1 MIRRALALAT
11 CAAFLAG
18 CATTSA
24 PLSQAPVAAYR
35 DTIDLAGRLTVNY
48 QKDGKPESVTVH
60 YEWQQTPGR
69 IDVGVATPLGQTV
82 AKITVTPE
90 SATLTQAERPPRV
103 ARDIEAL
110 TAESLG
116 WSLPVSGLRD
126 WLQGYATGADG
137 KRFTASPANN
147 NVVTRDGWR
156 LRFMSWQDEASATP
170 QPKTIYADRNDG
182 SELQIRI
189 VINPAA

>member
-1 MIRRALALAT
+1 MIRRAVALAAF
-11 CAAFLAG
+11 AAALSG

-48 QKDGKPESVTVH
+48 QKDGKAESVTVH
-60 YEWQQTPGR
+60 YDWQQTPGR

-82 AKITVTPE
+82 ANITVTPE

-110 TAESLG
+110 TAEALG

-126 WLQGYATGADG
+126 WLQGYATGTDG

-147 NVVTRDGWR
+147 NVVTKDGWR

-189 VINPAA
+189 VIQPAG